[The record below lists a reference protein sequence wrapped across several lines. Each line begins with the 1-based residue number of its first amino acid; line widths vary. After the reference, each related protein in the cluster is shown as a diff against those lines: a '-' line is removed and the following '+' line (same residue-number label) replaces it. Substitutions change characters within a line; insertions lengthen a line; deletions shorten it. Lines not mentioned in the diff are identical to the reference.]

1 MKRKMLVVLT
11 LAAGL
16 VVMAGP
22 MFAHHS
28 GAGIYDRDHPVTVSG
43 TVTEYV
49 FINPHVQIHFDA
61 KAEDGA
67 VQSWTAESAAP
78 QRLYRAGWTKD
89 TLKPGDQVTV
99 TGAPSKDNK
108 RVLSIR
114 KLVGP
119 GGKVLSEGAE

>member
-11 LAAGL
+11 LAVGL
-16 VVMAGP
+16 VVIAGP

-49 FINPHVQIHFDA
+49 FINPHVQIHFDV

-67 VQSWTAESAAP
+67 NPPNSQTQNLCVRLVVVRTVAEYAHA
-78 QRLYRAGWTKD
+78 R
-89 TLKPGDQVTV
+89 
-99 TGAPSKDNK
+99 
-108 RVLSIR
+108 
-114 KLVGP
+114 
-119 GGKVLSEGAE
+119 